1 MPITQ
6 RIIKNRKKVG
16 MFISYVEQDK
26 VYIGYSLCSK
36 EDKYDNDKALK
47 IATSRASS
55 CWGEKGIRLAHSVL
69 TDFTKFYER
78 CERYY
83 KGSEFPEI
91 MTVKTQR
98 GLEYY
103 GIKHRESIS
112 SMWLI
117 DNN

>member
-1 MPITQ
+1 MSITQ
-6 RIIKNRKKVG
+6 RIIRKNQRVG
-16 MFISYVEQDK
+16 MFISYVEDNK
-26 VYIGYSLCSK
+26 VYIGCSLCSK

-83 KGSEFPEI
+83 KGSEFPEK

-103 GIKHRESIS
+103 GIKHREE
-112 SMWLI
+112 LPGHP
-117 DNN
+117 